1 MAGKAHRAASRQG
14 QLSRRRK
21 KGQRGPS
28 GIPQIQH
35 PGGPAAFGAST
46 GSVAETRDAVAAATE
61 SAESA
66 AESAPA
72 AAASSPAPAAP
83 AAAPRRAAPART
95 SSAANPAPA
104 ANGSAAAATPA
115 PRGQTAPR
123 SGRARNERP
132 PAYNYVGAE
141 LRRIGVLSV
150 AVVAALV
157 VLGIVL

>member
-1 MAGKAHRAASRQG
+1 MADKGRRAAARQG

-46 GSVAETRDAVAAATE
+46 GSIAETRDAAAA
-61 SAESA
+61 A
-66 AESAPA
+66 AESDADSATATATAAPSPATRRAGAAPGRAPA
-72 AAASSPAPAAP
+72 ASPAPSGNGAAAAAP
-83 AAAPRRAAPART
+83 A
-95 SSAANPAPA
+95 SA
-104 ANGSAAAATPA
+104 A
-115 PRGQTAPR
+115 PRGQAAPR
-123 SGRARNERP
+123 SPRSRNERP

-141 LRRIGVLSV
+141 LRRIGVLSLS
-150 AVVAALV
+150 VVAALV

>member
-1 MAGKAHRAASRQG
+1 MADKGRRAAARQG

-46 GSVAETRDAVAAATE
+46 GSIAETRDAAAA
-61 SAESA
+61 A
-66 AESAPA
+66 AESDSDSATA
-72 AAASSPAPAAP
+72 TATAAP
-83 AAAPRRAAPART
+83 AAAPRRAGAAPGRAPSAAAPA
-95 SSAANPAPA
+95 SSNGAATAPA
-104 ANGSAAAATPA
+104 AAA

-123 SGRARNERP
+123 SARVRNERP

-141 LRRIGVLSV
+141 IRRIGVLSLS
-150 AVVAALV
+150 VVAALV

>member
-1 MAGKAHRAASRQG
+1 MADKGRRAAARQG

-46 GSVAETRDAVAAATE
+46 GSIAETRDAAA
-61 SAESA
+61 SAA
-66 AESAPA
+66 AESDSDSATA
-72 AAASSPAPAAP
+72 TATATAAP
-83 AAAPRRAAPART
+83 AAAPRRAGAAPGR
-95 SSAANPAPA
+95 APA
-104 ANGSAAAATPA
+104 ATAPASSNGAAATAPASAA

-123 SGRARNERP
+123 SPRVRNERP

-141 LRRIGVLSV
+141 LRRIGVLSLS
-150 AVVAALV
+150 VVAALV

>member
-1 MAGKAHRAASRQG
+1 MADKGRRAAARQG

-46 GSVAETRDAVAAATE
+46 GSIAETRDAGASAAASESDSATATATAAPAPATRRAGAAPGRAPAASPAPSGNGAAAAT
-61 SAESA
+61 
-66 AESAPA
+66 APA
-72 AAASSPAPAAP
+72 AA
-83 AAAPRRAAPART
+83 
-95 SSAANPAPA
+95 
-104 ANGSAAAATPA
+104 A

-123 SGRARNERP
+123 SARVRNERP

-141 LRRIGVLSV
+141 LRRIGVLSLS
-150 AVVAALV
+150 VVAALV

>member
-1 MAGKAHRAASRQG
+1 MADKGRRAAARQG

-46 GSVAETRDAVAAATE
+46 GSMAETRDAAAA
-61 SAESA
+61 AAA
-66 AESAPA
+66 AESDADSA
-72 AAASSPAPAAP
+72 TATATATAAP
-83 AAAPRRAAPART
+83 AATPRRTGAAPARAP
-95 SSAANPAPA
+95 SASPAPSG
-104 ANGSAAAATPA
+104 NGATAAAPAPA
-115 PRGQTAPR
+115 PRGQAAPR

-141 LRRIGVLSV
+141 LRRIGVLSLS
-150 AVVAALV
+150 VVAALV